1 MRRFRNRRLPFPA
14 GLILASALLAAC
26 GDGDTS
32 RAGRATSAADHAGT
46 GAGEDLAAAEAVERQ
61 AVHLSAEQERALG
74 VVYVT
79 VTRETL
85 TRSIRTVGRI
95 AAPEPNVADV
105 TPKIE
110 GFIEQLFVAST
121 GETVRRGQRLLTLY
135 SPELVAAQEEL
146 LTARRLAA
154 GIDST
159 AGESWR
165 AAGAMLE
172 ASRRRLAYWDI
183 TPEQIDRLESSGEVT
198 KTLTLVAPVSGIVLE
213 KDVFEG
219 QRVMPGMRLYRIA
232 DLTEVWVEGEVF
244 EQDIKFVEEGAQ
256 AHIEV
261 AAYPGEH
268 EMGMVSFVYP
278 TVDVQSRTNRVRVTV
293 PNRDLRLK
301 PGMFATI
308 FFDVRVAE
316 DALTVPMEAVV
327 VTGERNLVFSRSAD
341 GTLQAREVVLG
352 ARAGE
357 RIAIL
362 SGLSEGERIVGSAN
376 FLVDAE
382 SRLGGAEGMPG
393 TQHAGHGS
401 VIEPESTGAGRS
413 SDSTEEAEKPGDA
426 EHEHD

>member
-1 MRRFRNRRLPFPA
+1 MRRFRNHPLSSAA
-14 GLILASALLAAC
+14 GLVLASALLVAC
-26 GDGDTS
+26 GDGDAS
-32 RAGRATSAADHAGT
+32 RAGG
-46 GAGEDLAAAEAVERQ
+46 GAGAAGHAAPGSGESLDAAEAVERQ

-110 GFIEQLFVAST
+110 GFVEELFVAST
-121 GETVRRGQRLLTLY
+121 GETVRRGQKLLTLY

-146 LTARRLAA
+146 LTARRLVADV
-154 GIDST
+154 DST
-159 AGESWR
+159 AREAWR
-165 AAGAMLE
+165 SAGAMLE
-172 ASRRRLAYWDI
+172 AARRRLAYWDI
-183 TPEQIDRLESSGEVT
+183 TPEQIDRLESTSEVT

-219 QRVMPGMRLYRIA
+219 QRVMPGRRLYRIA

-308 FFDVRVAE
+308 FFDVQVAD

-327 VTGERNLVFSRSAD
+327 VTGERNLVFSRGAD

-401 VIEPESTGAGRS
+401 VLEPESTGADRS
-413 SDSTEEAEKPGDA
+413 SDTTEEADKQGGA
-426 EHEHD
+426 EHDHD

>member
-1 MRRFRNRRLPFPA
+1 MRR
-14 GLILASALLAAC
+14 LIDGRIRYAALLLLVPLLVGC
-26 GDGDTS
+26 RPGDGSQAEND
-32 RAGRATSAADHAGT
+32 ANDHAGHG
-46 GAGEDLAAAEAVERQ
+46 GAAPQEEPGEAGALMRQ

-74 VVYVT
+74 VVYTT
-79 VTRETL
+79 VRRETL

-95 AAPEPNVADV
+95 DAPEPNLADV

-110 GFIEQLFVAST
+110 GFVERLFVAST
-121 GETVRRGQRLLTLY
+121 GENVRRGQSLLTLY

-154 GIDST
+154 RIDST
-159 AGESWR
+159 AGESWS
-165 AAGAMLE
+165 AAQAMLE

-183 TPEQIDRLESSGEVT
+183 TPEQIERLESTGEVT
-198 KTLTLVAPVSGIVLE
+198 KTLTLVAPVSGIILE

-232 DLTEVWVEGEVF
+232 DLTELWVEGEVF
-244 EQDIKFVEEGAQ
+244 ERDIQFIEQGAQ

-268 EMGMVSFVYP
+268 RMGTVSFIYP

-293 PNRDLRLK
+293 SNEDLRLK

-308 FFDVRVAE
+308 FFDVRVAA
-316 DALTVPMEAVV
+316 DALTVPTEAVV
-327 VTGERNLVFSRSAD
+327 VTGERNLVFSRDPD
-341 GTLQAREVVLG
+341 GMLQAREVVLG
-352 ARAGE
+352 PRASE

-362 SGLSEGERIVGSAN
+362 SGLAEGDTIVSSAN

-382 SRLGGAEGMPG
+382 SRLGGAGGMPG
-393 TQHAGHGS
+393 MQHAGHGS
-401 VIEPESTGAGRS
+401 VLEPESRDAGRAA
-413 SDSTEEAEKPGDA
+413 DGPAEAEKGGA
-426 EHEHD
+426 EQEHD

>member
-1 MRRFRNRRLPFPA
+1 MRRLIRCGPAVAA
-14 GLILASALLAAC
+14 GLVLALALTAC
-26 GDGDTS
+26 RDGDAPGTDEVADA
-32 RAGRATSAADHAGT
+32 RGAAGEGLESAAAKAMD
-46 GAGEDLAAAEAVERQ
+46 RQ

-79 VTRETL
+79 VRRETL

-95 AAPEPNVADV
+95 EAPEPNVADV

-121 GETVRRGQRLLTLY
+121 GETVGRGQRLLTLY

-146 LTARRLAA
+146 LTARRLVI
-154 GIDST
+154 GVDST
-159 AGESWR
+159 VGEAWR
-165 AAGAMLE
+165 SAGAMLE
-172 ASRRRLAYWDI
+172 AARRRLAYWDI
-183 TPEQIDRLESSGEVT
+183 TPDQIARLESTGEVT

-256 AHIEV
+256 SHIEV

-268 EMGMVSFVYP
+268 VMGVVSFVYP

-308 FFDVRVAE
+308 FFDVEVADE
-316 DALTVPMEAVV
+316 ALTVPTEAVV
-327 VTGERNLVFSRSAD
+327 VTGERNLVFSRDED
-341 GTLQAREVVLG
+341 GMLQAREVVLG

-382 SRLGGAEGMPG
+382 SRLGGAGGMPG
-393 TQHAGHGS
+393 QQHAGHGS
-401 VIEPESTGAGRS
+401 VLEPSPEGAAKSSNDTTESGKRGR
-413 SDSTEEAEKPGDA
+413 P
-426 EHEHD
+426 EHDHD

>member
-1 MRRFRNRRLPFPA
+1 MRRFLNHLLPFQA
-14 GLILASALLAAC
+14 GLILASALLVAC
-26 GDGDTS
+26 GDGDGS
-32 RAGRATSAADHAGT
+32 RAGGAAGAADHSAT
-46 GAGEDLAAAEAVERQ
+46 GAGEGSSEAEALERQ

-95 AAPEPNVADV
+95 AAAEPNVADV

-146 LTARRLAA
+146 LTARRLVA

-159 AGESWR
+159 AREAWR
-165 AAGAMLE
+165 SAGAMLE

-183 TPEQIDRLESSGEVT
+183 SPEQIARLESTGEVT
-198 KTLTLVAPVSGIVLE
+198 KTLTLVAPASGIVLE

-244 EQDIKFVEEGAQ
+244 EQDIRFVEEGAQ

-268 EMGMVSFVYP
+268 EMGLVSFVYP
-278 TVDVQSRTNRVRVTV
+278 TVDVQSRSNRVRVTV

-308 FFDVRVAE
+308 FFDVQVADE
-316 DALTVPMEAVV
+316 ALTVPMEAVV
-327 VTGERNLVFSRSAD
+327 VTGERNLVFSRDAD
-341 GTLQAREVVLG
+341 GMLEAREVVLG

-401 VIEPESTGAGRS
+401 VLEPESAGGSRS
-413 SDSTEEAEKPGDA
+413 RDTTEEAEKPGGA

>member
-1 MRRFRNRRLPFPA
+1 MRRFRNHPLPFPA
-14 GLILASALLAAC
+14 GLVLASALLVAC
-26 GDGDTS
+26 GDGDAS
-32 RAGRATSAADHAGT
+32 RAGGATGAADRSAT
-46 GAGEDLAAAEAVERQ
+46 AAGEGLDAAEALERQ

-95 AAPEPNVADV
+95 EAAEPNVADV
-105 TPKIE
+105 TPKID
-110 GFIEQLFVAST
+110 GFIEQLLVATT
-121 GETVRRGQRLLTLY
+121 GETVRRGQPLLTLY

-165 AAGAMLE
+165 AARAMLE

-183 TPEQIDRLESSGEVT
+183 TPEQIDRLESTGEVS

-213 KDVFEG
+213 KDVWEG

-244 EQDIKFVEEGAQ
+244 ERDIQFVKEGAQ
-256 AHIEV
+256 AHMEV

-268 EMGMVSFVYP
+268 RMGTVSFVYP

-293 PNRDLRLK
+293 PNHDLRLK

-308 FFDVRVAE
+308 FFDVQVAE

-327 VTGERNLVFSRSAD
+327 VTGERNLVFSRDED
-341 GTLQAREVVLG
+341 GMLEAREVVLG

-357 RIAIL
+357 RITIL

-382 SRLGGAEGMPG
+382 SRLGGAGGMPG
-393 TQHAGHGS
+393 MQHGGMS
-401 VIEPESTGAGRS
+401 MPGPESADAGRRP
-413 SDSTEEAEKPGDA
+413 SDTTEQAERQDGV